1 MSPAG
6 NAATTLFTVSGVVV
20 VVVVDVGVDIGT
32 DDAGVGFTVVGV
44 GVTGAGSNFYT
55 IYSYYLSAYLFA
67 WVCSSI

>member
-1 MSPAG
+1 MSLAG
-6 NAATTLFTVSGVVV
+6 KAVTSLFTVGGVVV
-20 VVVVDVGVDIGT
+20 VVDAGVDIGT
-32 DDAGVGFTVVGV
+32 DDDAGVGFTVVGV

>member
-6 NAATTLFTVSGVVV
+6 NLVTSLFTVGGV

-32 DDAGVGFTVVGV
+32 DYAGAGFTVAGV
-44 GVTGAGSNFYT
+44 GVTGAESNFYT
-55 IYSYYLSAYLFA
+55 IYSYYLSASLFA

>member
-1 MSPAG
+1 MSAAG
-6 NAATTLFTVSGVVV
+6 NLVTSLFADSGV

-55 IYSYYLSAYLFA
+55 IYSYYLSAYLLA
-67 WVCSSI
+67 WVYSSI

>member
-6 NAATTLFTVSGVVV
+6 NLVTSLFTVGGV

-32 DDAGVGFTVVGV
+32 DYVGVGFTVVGV

-55 IYSYYLSAYLFA
+55 IYSYYLSAYLLA
-67 WVCSSI
+67 WVYSSI

>member
-6 NAATTLFTVSGVVV
+6 NAVTTLFTVSGVVV
-20 VVVVDVGVDIGT
+20 DVDVDVGT
-32 DDAGVGFTVVGV
+32 DYVGVGFTVVGV